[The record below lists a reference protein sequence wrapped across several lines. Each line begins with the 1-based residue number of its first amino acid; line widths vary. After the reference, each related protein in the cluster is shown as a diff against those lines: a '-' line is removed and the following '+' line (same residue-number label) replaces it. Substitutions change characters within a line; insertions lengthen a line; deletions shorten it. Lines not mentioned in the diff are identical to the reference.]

1 MQIIIAYL
9 LFGGREMK
17 KLMCLI
23 ALGVVCTVVAIAVEE
38 LCAHGAPKTKEIVKK
53 EEEAC

>member
-1 MQIIIAYL
+1 
-9 LFGGREMK
+9 MK